1 MILEPVLL
9 SLALCADCFAVSLCC
24 SVTIKKIKWK
34 NACVIASAFAIIQ
47 SGMLAVGWGLGDI
60 LLGVVGKAA
69 NIIAFALLLYVSTS
83 LIYEAFSKK
92 VEMRELNSVKK
103 VLIAGIAT
111 SIDAA
116 AVGAAKSMENVSG
129 EFLPLF
135 ITLFILT
142 ALSVCLGILGGSALG
157 GKYGKTAKLFGGL
170 VLLLI
175 AFWKL
180 FR

>member
-1 MILEPVLL
+1 
-9 SLALCADCFAVSLCC
+9 
-24 SVTIKKIKWK
+24 
-34 NACVIASAFAIIQ
+34 
-47 SGMLAVGWGLGDI
+47 
-60 LLGVVGKAA
+60 
-69 NIIAFALLLYVSTS
+69 
-83 LIYEAFSKK
+83 
-92 VEMRELNSVKK
+92 MRELNSVKK

-157 GKYGKTAKLFGGL
+157 AKYGKTAKLFGGL